1 MTLHNTNFVSAFA
14 PPARETNAGARV
26 PTAARPGN
34 QFTVNERDR
43 FIVSD
48 ETDWLEAARRV
59 YNEQFFHQSAL
70 KEF

>member
-26 PTAARPGN
+26 PVTARPGN

-43 FIVSD
+43 FMDQV
-48 ETDWLEAARRV
+48 DWLELARRE